1 MHRDTPNSYGAAKK
15 GQNRTMYL
23 SRTDSYSI
31 EPSRQSH
38 RSRYVESRSVSL
50 KGLDTGFRHRL
61 QSRDEEEVA
70 GMERALAS
78 FHSAVAKD
86 YGFEDAARAAEDW
99 IEELGKVCTNNPDW
113 RSVTTRAAHH
123 LALRLAERHPY
134 YS

>member
-1 MHRDTPNSYGAAKK
+1 
-15 GQNRTMYL
+15 MYL

-38 RSRYVESRSVSL
+38 AARYVERRTMSL

-61 QSRDEEEVA
+61 ESRDEEEVA

-78 FHSAVAKD
+78 FHAAVAKD
-86 YGFEDAARAAEDW
+86 YGFEDAAAEDW
-99 IEELGKVCTNNPDW
+99 IEELGKACTNDHPDW
-113 RSVTTRAAHH
+113 RSRDRPAAHR
-123 LALRLAERHPY
+123 LALRVAERHPY